1 MPITNIM
8 QVLRNVKAVKYS
20 GWLPIEV
27 AADKRQGSVGDNK
40 GKLCIGSEVKGSCST
55 CILSRAAGGHGY
67 SSFIY

>member
-27 AADKRQGSVGDNK
+27 AADKRQGSVGTIK
-40 GKLCIGSEVKGSCST
+40 ASCV
-55 CILSRAAGGHGY
+55 
-67 SSFIY
+67 